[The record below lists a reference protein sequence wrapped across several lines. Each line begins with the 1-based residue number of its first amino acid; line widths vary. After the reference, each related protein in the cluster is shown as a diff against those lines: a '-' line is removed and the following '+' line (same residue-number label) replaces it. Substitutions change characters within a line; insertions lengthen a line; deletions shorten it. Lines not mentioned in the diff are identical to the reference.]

1 MTIFFF
7 LYHSFSW
14 LHPTQVETKAK
25 VKKAR
30 NVIYKKYK
38 KIKSSQPWVPP
49 PPPPNFFD
57 VENFDAKV
65 I

>member
-30 NVIYKKYK
+30 NVTYKKYK
-38 KIKSSQPWVPP
+38 KIKSSQPWVFS
-49 PPPPNFFD
+49 FFFFQIFD
-57 VENFDAKV
+57 MENFDSKL

>member
-1 MTIFFF
+1 
-7 LYHSFSW
+7 

-30 NVIYKKYK
+30 NVTYKMYK
-38 KIKSSQPWVPP
+38 KIKSSQPWIFFGSFQ
-49 PPPPNFFD
+49 NFD
-57 VENFDAKV
+57 IENFDAKL